1 MRAPFSVIE
10 GNMVLVANMVWR
22 TQSSLALLALVF
34 FTVLPAAFAQE
45 QPLTVDSSA
54 ASDHGADSTEISE
67 LAPVEAAPGASEPV
81 EKRLFGIIPNYRA
94 DQAQDT
100 YKPLTVAEKYRIAR
114 SDSFDWPNYPL
125 LAGFALQSQ
134 VAAGGF
140 SHNGGFTGF
149 TQYYARA
156 FGDQIIGSY
165 VTEAILPSL
174 LHEDPRYFRLGAGTF
189 WHRTYYAASRILVT
203 RVDSGKTRFYVS
215 EIAGNAA
222 VVAITSSYYPDSRSP
237 SEAGERFAMALGN
250 DAISNLMTE
259 FWPDIKRRLRF
270 GHHYFFRH

>member
-1 MRAPFSVIE
+1 
-10 GNMVLVANMVWR
+10 MVWR
-22 TQSSLALLALVF
+22 TQAWLALAVLVF
-34 FTVLPAAFAQE
+34 FTLLPAVFAQE
-45 QPLTVDSSA
+45 QPVAVDS
-54 ASDHGADSTEISE
+54 DRGADGSEVSEI
-67 LAPVEAAPGASEPV
+67 APVETPQGPAEPV
-81 EKRLFGIIPNYRA
+81 SKRLFGIIPNYRA
-94 DQAQDT
+94 DQVQDT
-100 YKPLTVAEKYRIAR
+100 YRPLTTAEKYRIAR
-114 SDSFDWPNYPL
+114 SDSFDWPNYFL

-156 FGDQIIGSY
+156 FGDQIIGNY

-174 LHEDPRYFRLGAGTF
+174 LHEDPRFFRLGAGSF
-189 WHRTYYAASRILVT
+189 WRRVYYASSRLLVT
-203 RVDSGKTRFYVS
+203 RADSGRSRFNVS
-215 EIAGNAA
+215 EITGNAA

-237 SEAGERFAMALGN
+237 AEAAERFAMALGN

-270 GHHYFFRH
+270 GHHYFFRT

>member
-1 MRAPFSVIE
+1 
-10 GNMVLVANMVWR
+10 MVWR
-22 TQSSLALLALVF
+22 TKARLALAALVLF
-34 FTVLPAAFAQE
+34 PLTPSVFAQE
-45 QPLTVDSSA
+45 PPLAVDSSG
-54 ASDHGADSTEISE
+54 ASDRGAEGNEITE
-67 LAPVEAAPGASEPV
+67 LAPVEAPPAAPEPV
-81 EKRLFGIIPNYRA
+81 SKRLFGIIPNYRA
-94 DQAQDT
+94 DQAQDS
-100 YKPLTVAEKYRIAR
+100 YKPLATAEKYRIAR
-114 SDSFDWPNYPL
+114 SDSFDWPNYFL

-165 VTEAILPSL
+165 ITEAIFPSL
-174 LHEDPRYFRLGAGTF
+174 LHEDPRFFRLGSGTF
-189 WHRTYYAASRILVT
+189 WHRVTYAASRVLIT
-203 RVDSGKTRFYVS
+203 RADSGKARLYVS
-215 EIAGNAA
+215 ELAGNAA

-237 SEAGERFAMALGN
+237 AEGAERFGMALGN

-270 GHHYFFRH
+270 GHHSFFRT

>member
-1 MRAPFSVIE
+1 M
-10 GNMVLVANMVWR
+10 LWQ
-22 TQSSLALLALVF
+22 TQTRLALAALVF
-34 FTVLPAAFAQE
+34 LTVSPAAFAQE
-45 QPLTVDSSA
+45 QPVAVDSEPGPDGSEVA
-54 ASDHGADSTEISE
+54 EI
-67 LAPVEAAPGASEPV
+67 APAEAPQVVAEPV
-81 EKRLFGIIPNYRA
+81 SKRLFGIIPNYRA

-100 YKPLTVAEKYRIAR
+100 YKPLTSGEKYRIAR
-114 SDSFDWPNYPL
+114 SDSFDWPNYFL

-174 LHEDPRYFRLGAGTF
+174 LHEDPRFFRLGAGSF
-189 WHRTYYAASRILVT
+189 WHRVYYASSRILVT
-203 RVDSGKTRFYVS
+203 RADSGKPRLYVS

-237 SEAGERFAMALGN
+237 SEAAERFGLALGN

-270 GHHYFFRH
+270 RRYYFFKT

>member
-1 MRAPFSVIE
+1 MT
-10 GNMVLVANMVWR
+10 WR
-22 TQSSLALLALVF
+22 TKALLTLAALLV
-34 FTVLPAAFAQE
+34 PNAFAQE
-45 QPLTVDSSA
+45 QPLTVDSSL
-54 ASDHGADSTEISE
+54 ASDRGAEGSEISE
-67 LAPVEAAPGASEPV
+67 AAPVESQQNASQPV
-81 EKRLFGIIPNYRA
+81 SKRLFGIIPNYRA
-94 DQAQDT
+94 DQVQGS
-100 YKPLTVAEKYRIAR
+100 YQPLTTAEKYRIAR
-114 SDSFDWPNYPL
+114 SDSFDWPNYFL

-165 VTEAILPSL
+165 ITEAILPSL
-174 LHEDPRYFRLGAGTF
+174 LHEDPRYFRLGSGTF
-189 WHRTYYAASRILVT
+189 WHRASYAASRLVVT
-203 RVDSGKTRFYVS
+203 RADSGQARFNVS

-222 VVAITSSYYPDSRSP
+222 VVAVTSSYYPDSRSP
-237 SEAGERFAMALGN
+237 AEGAERFAMQLGN

-270 GHHYFFRH
+270 GHHYFFRT

>member
-1 MRAPFSVIE
+1 
-10 GNMVLVANMVWR
+10 MVGR
-22 TQSSLALLALVF
+22 TTACLALI
-34 FTVLPAAFAQE
+34 VLGVSSACAQE
-45 QPLTVDSSA
+45 QPLTFASSV
-54 ASDHGADSTEISE
+54 ASDPGADGREVTE
-67 LAPVEAAPGASEPV
+67 LAPAETAQSATEPV
-81 EKRLFGIIPNYRA
+81 SKRLFGIIPNYRA
-94 DQAQDT
+94 DQVQDR
-100 YKPLTVAEKYRIAR
+100 YKPLTTAEKYRIAR
-114 SDSFDWPNYPL
+114 SDSFDWPNYFL

-165 VTEAILPSL
+165 ITEAILPSL
-174 LHEDPRYFRLGAGTF
+174 LHEDPRFFRLGSGNF
-189 WHRTYYAASRILVT
+189 WHRASYAASRVLIT
-203 RVDSGKTRFYVS
+203 RADSSKARLYVS
-215 EIAGNAA
+215 ELAGNAA

-237 SEAGERFAMALGN
+237 AEGAERFGMALGN

-270 GHHYFFRH
+270 GHHYFFRT

>member
-1 MRAPFSVIE
+1 ML
-10 GNMVLVANMVWR
+10 GL
-22 TQSSLALLALVF
+22 
-34 FTVLPAAFAQE
+34 FTVLKGQMPRSTKACLALALALTPCILAQE
-45 QPLTVDSSA
+45 QPLIV
-54 ASDHGADSTEISE
+54 ASGSVAEGSEIIE
-67 LAPVEAAPGASEPV
+67 LAPAEAPQPSPEPV
-81 EKRLFGIIPNYRA
+81 SKRLFGIIPNYRA

-100 YKPLTVAEKYRIAR
+100 YKPLTTAEKYRIAR
-114 SDSFDWPNYPL
+114 SDSFDWPNYFL

-174 LHEDPRYFRLGAGTF
+174 LHEDPRFFRLGSGTF
-189 WHRTYYAASRILVT
+189 WHRSYYAVSRILVT
-203 RVDSGKTRFYVS
+203 RGDNGKPRFYVS
-215 EIAGNAA
+215 EVGGNAA
-222 VVAITSSYYPDSRSP
+222 VVAITSAYYPDSRSP
-237 SEAGERFAMALGN
+237 AQGAERFGLALGN
-250 DAISNLMTE
+250 DAVSNMMTE

-270 GHHYFFRH
+270 GHHFFFKT

>member
-1 MRAPFSVIE
+1 MGAPFIVLE
-10 GNMVLVANMVWR
+10 GQMARR
-22 TQSSLALLALVF
+22 TKALLAMVAWLIPSV
-34 FTVLPAAFAQE
+34 FAQE
-45 QPLTVDSSA
+45 QPLAADSSVT
-54 ASDHGADSTEISE
+54 SDRGAEGSEITE
-67 LAPVEAAPGASEPV
+67 LAPVEAPQGASDPV
-81 EKRLFGIIPNYRA
+81 SKRLFGIIPNYRA
-94 DQAQDT
+94 DQAHDT
-100 YKPLTVAEKYRIAR
+100 YKPLTTAEKYRIAR
-114 SDSFDWPNYPL
+114 SDSFDWPNYFL

-174 LHEDPRYFRLGAGTF
+174 LHEDPRFFRLGSGTL
-189 WHRTYYAASRILVT
+189 WHRTTYAASRILVT
-203 RVDSGKTRFYVS
+203 RADSGKTRLYVS
-215 EIAGNAA
+215 ELAGNAA

-237 SEAGERFAMALGN
+237 AASAERFGMALGN

-270 GHHYFFRH
+270 GHHYFFRS

>member
-1 MRAPFSVIE
+1 MALAGLVCSTIAPV
-10 GNMVLVANMVWR
+10 
-22 TQSSLALLALVF
+22 
-34 FTVLPAAFAQE
+34 AFAQE
-45 QPLTVDSSA
+45 PPLTVDSSA
-54 ASDHGADSTEISE
+54 ASDRGADSSEISE
-67 LAPVEAAPGASEPV
+67 LAPAESPQGASAPV
-81 EKRLFGIIPNYRA
+81 SKRLFGIIPNYRA

-100 YKPLTVAEKYRIAR
+100 YKPLTRAEKYRIAR
-114 SDSFDWPNYPL
+114 SDSFDWPNYFL

-174 LHEDPRYFRLGAGTF
+174 LHEDPRFFRLGSGTF
-189 WHRTYYAASRILVT
+189 WHRTYYAASRVLVT
-203 RVDSGKTRFYVS
+203 RGDSGKARFYVS

-222 VVAITSSYYPDSRSP
+222 VVAITSSYFPDSRSP
-237 SEAGERFAMALGN
+237 SEAAERFGMALGN

-270 GHHYFFRH
+270 GRHYFFRT